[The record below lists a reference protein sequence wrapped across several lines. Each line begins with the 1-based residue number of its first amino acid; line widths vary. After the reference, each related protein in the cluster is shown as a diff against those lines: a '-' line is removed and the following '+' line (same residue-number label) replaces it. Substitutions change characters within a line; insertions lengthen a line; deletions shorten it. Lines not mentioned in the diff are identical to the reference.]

1 MKGVKRR
8 LKMFIEKDEY
18 FEIEEFE
25 KSGIRAVYTKQ
36 SAGNMSLYCLNE
48 EKKVEENR
56 KKIMKNIGISDKKLF
71 FARQTHSD
79 NIKIIRE
86 EDIPKEYDDIDGF
99 ITDRKDVAILTQ
111 YADCLPV
118 YYHDVNNRV
127 IGSAHG
133 GWKGLFNGIH
143 IKMIDIII
151 EEYSINI
158 EDIIVG
164 VGIGIK
170 SCCYQVGE
178 EFYKNFQNKFGET
191 ADKSFVKI
199 DGSYNFDLE
208 TFAKI
213 TLLEKGVKEKNI
225 TVSGVCTMCSKK
237 FNSFRK
243 DKEMSGRNGAIIAFK

>member
-1 MKGVKRR
+1 
-8 LKMFIEKDEY
+8 MFIEKDNY
-18 FEIEEFE
+18 YEIEEFE
-25 KSGIRAVYTKQ
+25 KNGIRAIYTKI
-36 SAGNMSLYCLNE
+36 SAGNLSLYCLNE
-48 EKKVEENR
+48 EEKVEENR
-56 KKIMKNIGISDKKLF
+56 KRILDKLGITGKKLF

-79 NIKIIRE
+79 NIKIIKE
-86 EDIPKEYDDIDGF
+86 QDIPKEYDDIDGF
-99 ITDRKDVAILTQ
+99 ITDRKDVVILTQ

-118 YYHDVNNRV
+118 YYYDTNKKV

-143 IKMIDIII
+143 IKMVDIMIK
-151 EEYSINI
+151 EYGINI
-158 EDIIVG
+158 EDIRVG

-191 ADKSFVKI
+191 AEKSFVKV
-199 DGSYNFDLE
+199 DNSYNFDLE

-213 TLLEKGVKEKNI
+213 TLMERGIKEENI
-225 TVSGVCTMCSKK
+225 TLSGVCTMCSGK

-243 DKEMSGRNGAIIAFK
+243 DKEMSGRNGAIIAFKE